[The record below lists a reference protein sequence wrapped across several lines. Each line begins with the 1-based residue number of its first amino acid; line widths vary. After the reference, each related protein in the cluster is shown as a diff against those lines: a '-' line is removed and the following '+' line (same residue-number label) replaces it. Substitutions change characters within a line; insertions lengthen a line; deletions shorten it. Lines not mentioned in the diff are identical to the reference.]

1 MFYDLCFFITIL
13 YYLPH
18 DHTSLY
24 SYFDEMSSSDPE
36 LYKNLTYV
44 KHYEGDVEDL
54 GLTFSFDQVISL
66 GNIIQLLTTVF
77 KYNHSIFYFFL

>member
-1 MFYDLCFFITIL
+1 MPLGVYCYREHFFISLLTG
-13 YYLPH
+13 H

-24 SYFDEMSSSDPE
+24 SYFDEMCSSDPE

-54 GLTFSFDQVISL
+54 GLTFSFDQVNWL
-66 GNIIQLLTTVF
+66 GCLLQ
-77 KYNHSIFYFFL
+77 